1 MTTADEFS
9 TPLASLPQMISTRD
23 GKPQPGDMSLSYD
36 EILTNSTATQPTV
49 AREKLPPHP
58 GQMNMPPQQTQ
69 AHVGEGTGYGQH
81 MPDMNEPPV
90 GHSGQYMN
98 QHAAYQPP
106 PPVPQPTDENSS
118 EDSDK
123 SVKNMVRNFI
133 SSQKRG
139 IVIMVIITTLIMFVY
154 PRLKQMP
161 RFAQQN
167 GLPIWTVLLLAA
179 GGSTMTSVIE
189 YVL

>member
-36 EILTNSTATQPTV
+36 EILTNSTTTQPTV
-49 AREKLPPHP
+49 ARENLPPHP
-58 GQMNMPPQQTQ
+58 SQMNMAPPHQTQ
-69 AHVGEGTGYGQH
+69 AHVGEGIGHGQY
-81 MPDMNEPPV
+81 MPD
-90 GHSGQYMN
+90 MN

-106 PPVPQPTDENSS
+106 PPVSQPTDENSS

-123 SVKNMVRNFI
+123 SVKNMIRSFI

-139 IVIMVIITTLIMFVY
+139 IVIMLIIITLIMFVY

-167 GLPIWTVLLLAA
+167 GLPLWTVLLLAA
-179 GGSTMTSVIE
+179 GGSTMTSVVE

>member
-36 EILTNSTATQPTV
+36 EILTNSAPTQPMV
-49 AREKLPPHP
+49 ARENLPPHP
-58 GQMNMPPQQTQ
+58 SQMNMPPHQTQ
-69 AHVGEGTGYGQH
+69 AHVGEGQY

-90 GHSGQYMN
+90 GHIGQYMN

-123 SVKNMVRNFI
+123 SVKNMIRSFI

-139 IVIMVIITTLIMFVY
+139 IVIMLIIITLIMFVY

-167 GLPIWTVLLLAA
+167 GLPLWTVLFLAA
-179 GGSTMTSVIE
+179 GGSTMTSVVE